1 MTGGHN
7 GDAGSGAG
15 PSSATRLVID
25 QALRPSEV
33 GKLVFTEQVLNTEPF
48 TAVVT
53 SARPLP
59 SDKLVPGDF
68 RIVREHVRS
77 DGYEA
82 YAVGERG
89 SLGCDVT
96 DHMTVVWISAPSRT
110 GLEELLHEL
119 RAVLPEDEE
128 DAGTVRVSLWRSSKR
143 AGPASMSRSIEAP
156 RWADVARNY
165 PTSVRGHLAPLIH
178 AEASTTRGRLILWHG
193 EPGTGKTSA
202 VLALLR
208 EWAGWCD
215 GQIITDPERMFEDAE
230 YLLDVLMAGDVRWY
244 LRRRDRTPRWKLIV
258 AEDTDEYLRSD
269 ARRQSG
275 PALGRLLN
283 ATDGILARGLPTIV
297 LLTTND
303 EVGRL
308 HPAVTR
314 PGRCMTV
321 TEFKRFSASEAREW
335 LGQAHDV
342 PAHGASLAE
351 LFHIRDGQAS
361 PGVTPA
367 EPLSGGNYL

>member
-1 MTGGHN
+1 MTGEHN
-7 GDAGSGAG
+7 GDSSTGA
-15 PSSATRLVID
+15 SSAARLVID
-25 QALRPSEV
+25 HALRPSEV
-33 GKLVFTEQVLNTEPF
+33 GRLLFTQRALEAEPF
-48 TAVVT
+48 TSVLT
-53 SARPLP
+53 SARHLP
-59 SDKLVPGDF
+59 PDKLVPGDF
-68 RIVREHVRS
+68 RIVSEHVRS

-110 GLEELLHEL
+110 SLEDLLQEL
-119 RAVLPEDEE
+119 RAVLPEDEG
-128 DAGTVRVSLWRSSKR
+128 DAGTVRVSLWRSSRR
-143 AGPASMSRSIEAP
+143 AGPASISRSIEAP
-156 RWADVARNY
+156 TWAEAARNY
-165 PTSVRGHLAPLIH
+165 PTSVRRHLATLIR
-178 AEASTTRGRLILWHG
+178 AKAATTRGRLILWHG

-215 GQIITDPERMFEDAE
+215 GQIITDPERMFEEAE
-230 YLLDVLMAGDVRWY
+230 YLLDVLMAGDVSWH
-244 LRRRDRTPRWKLIV
+244 LRRRDRPPRWKLVV
-258 AEDTDEYLRSD
+258 AEDADEYLRSD

-303 EVGRL
+303 EFGRL
-308 HPAVTR
+308 HPAITR
-314 PGRCMTV
+314 PGRCMAM

-335 LGQAHDV
+335 LGRAQGV
-342 PAHGASLAE
+342 PARGASLAQ
-351 LFHIRDGQAS
+351 LFQIRDGHET
-361 PGVTPA
+361 PGVTGA
-367 EPLSGGNYL
+367 ATLSGGNYL